1 MRKKLQTLREGAGYT
16 QQTFSER
23 LGVSRSHYAQ
33 IESGDK
39 NPSLKLSLKIKQALG
54 YPYDDLF
61 FNPKR
66 PVSRHRRERKA
77 AHGAVP
83 RGARRDNEQGSDLEA
98 HL

>member
-23 LGVSRSHYAQ
+23 RSHYAQ

-66 PVSRHRRERKA
+66 PVSRH
-77 AHGAVP
+77 
-83 RGARRDNEQGSDLEA
+83 
-98 HL
+98 